1 VIVIAIIVSVGDDV
15 EIWCAV
21 HWIVHCCLAYGKARQ
36 AGRQASIE
44 NPEMGRSNDQVQLG
58 SARQLFC
65 LLAGLLTYT
74 QALNALHGRG
84 YISINTASPH

>member
-1 VIVIAIIVSVGDDV
+1 VQCTGLFIVVL
-15 EIWCAV
+15 
-21 HWIVHCCLAYGKARQ
+21 HMARS
-36 AGRQASIE
+36 GRQASIE
-44 NPEMGRSNDQVQLG
+44 NLEMWSSNDQVQLG